1 MRVFKTNGGHVFIKL
16 TVKPLELETA
26 NLLIVSFEDVE
37 SEETGDNDKIKL
49 DMVTKGDE
57 RIRELETE
65 LKATKERLNVTI
77 EEMKSS
83 NEELRSANEELQS
96 MNEEA
101 QSTNE
106 ELETSKEE
114 LQSITRR
121 WLQLTTSCR

>member
-1 MRVFKTNGGHVFIKL
+1 M
-16 TVKPLELETA
+16 KPPKDCI
-26 NLLIVSFEDVE
+26 IVSFKEVK
-37 SEETGDNDKIKL
+37 TGITGKKDKIKL

-57 RIRELETE
+57 RIRELENE
-65 LKATKERLNVTI
+65 LNLTKERLNVTI

-106 ELETSKEE
+106 ELGN
-114 LQSITRR
+114 L
-121 WLQLTTSCR
+121 